1 MPGAGRDTIDA
12 YALVVIVT
20 LATCER
26 HAQLIRDQHGAD
38 AGYWCEFRSDAL
50 RGVREVVVDFQN
62 AIYREEA

>member
-1 MPGAGRDTIDA
+1 LPGAERGTVDA

-38 AGYWCEFRSDAL
+38 AGYWCEFRSYAL
-50 RGVREVVVDFQN
+50 RGLRVVAVDFQN